1 MRHMELIGQRGLLMP
16 VTMVMMIGGAMIS
29 DKDDQAS
36 SCSGRLLGGRDHM
49 RGELMQTHQAAF
61 LGLGHTRA
69 TPAARAV
76 RLDSSAKWFFLCCPS
91 PPLIG
96 FQRRLVEIGKIAHP
110 HHQPPPSSPI
120 CFCRQATRSPSR
132 AENVSVCRW
141 HVVVSQVKGEY
152 PSRWPTRSGRVGN
165 KTPDL
170 VAATVASATD
180 APCGYAL

>member
-61 LGLGHTRA
+61 SGLGHTHA

-76 RLDSSAKWFFLCCPS
+76 RLEGREYVFFLCCPS

-110 HHQPPPSSPI
+110 HHQPPPSPI
-120 CFCRQATRSPSR
+120 CFCRQATRDVRVVQKPPS
-132 AENVSVCRW
+132 VSVCRW

-165 KTPDL
+165 KRQSWSP
-170 VAATVASATD
+170 
-180 APCGYAL
+180 PQ